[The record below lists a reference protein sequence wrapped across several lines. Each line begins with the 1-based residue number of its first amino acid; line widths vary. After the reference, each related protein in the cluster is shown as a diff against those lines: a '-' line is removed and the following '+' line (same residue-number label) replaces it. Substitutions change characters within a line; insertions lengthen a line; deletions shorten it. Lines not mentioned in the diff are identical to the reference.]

1 MSGGENPGWAAE
13 LVAHHVA
20 DSPSTQ
26 WVRAPGRVN
35 LIGEHTDYTEGYV
48 LPVAIDLEIR
58 GLVSAR
64 SDRKVNVVSLAV
76 GKQESYRLGEEGKP
90 SQGSWGNYL
99 RGVTVALR
107 EAGFDLQNG
116 FDLTLSSTLPV
127 AAGLSSSA
135 ALEAVV
141 ALAALAVNGIR
152 ATPER
157 LAPICRRAEN
167 EYVGVGCGVMDQM
180 IVFGGRVGHAM
191 MLDCRSLRASFVSIP
206 NQLAIVVCETGAER
220 ALAMSAYNQRLA
232 ECARSLT
239 VLGRGPNGVRSLRD
253 ASATLVE
260 SGREEL
266 GPVLYR
272 RCRHIVIENER
283 VLALMDALN
292 ADDRVAIGDLMARSH
307 ASLRDDYEV
316 SSPELDAMV
325 EAAAQCPGFVGGRL
339 TGAGFGGCTV
349 NFVERSKVEEF
360 AAEVA
365 IRYRNAMGMDA
376 KVYVCEGADGAKSGD
391 MD

>member
-1 MSGGENPGWAAE
+1 MSEETNPGWAEDLA
-13 LVAHHVA
+13 AHHVA
-20 DSPSTQ
+20 DSPPTH

-58 GLVSAR
+58 GLISAR
-64 SDRKVNVVSLAV
+64 PDRKVNVVSLAV
-76 GKQESYRLGEEGKP
+76 GKRESYWLGEEGKP
-90 SQGSWGNYL
+90 SPGSWGNYV

-107 EAGFDLQNG
+107 GAGFDLRYG

-152 ATPER
+152 AVSEQ

-180 IVFGGRVGHAM
+180 IVFGGRARHAM
-191 MLDCRSLRASFVSIP
+191 MLDCRSLSASFVSIP
-206 NQLAIVVCETGAER
+206 NQLAIVVCETGAKR
-220 ALAMSAYNQRLA
+220 ALANSAYNQRLA

-239 VLGRGPNGVRSLRD
+239 VLGRGPDGVGSLRE

-260 SGREEL
+260 SARTEL

-272 RCRHIVIENER
+272 RCRHIVSENER
-283 VLALMDALN
+283 VLALVEALN
-292 ADDRVAIGDLMARSH
+292 ADGRVEIGDLMARSH

-316 SSPELDAMV
+316 SSPELDALV
-325 EAAAQCPGFVGGRL
+325 GAAAQCTGFVGGRL

-365 IRYRNAMGMDA
+365 SRYRKAMGMDA
-376 KVYVCEGADGAKSGD
+376 TVYVCEGADGAESGEID
-391 MD
+391 